1 MNVSHD
7 WAKISLA
14 ISGLVYQAK
23 HQYKCAFYQ
32 DRLLQ
37 YIRIAD
43 TDTLIDAQGKLKN
56 KRKREVKRI
65 VYALLGLNQS
75 RRVHVIRKA
84 LLDLSPA
91 FPKEVADLESQL
103 ECLLSTNNKHRQQ
116 FIKLYKYLKR
126 IDGAIND
133 GRYDLVLKLAN
144 RCLKEYYSYFLN
156 LKFPSCEELKNGK
169 TNLMSI
175 KIVHYIIKYL
185 EQKGIPYTTS
195 KVITI
200 TLFSNMLSVANQPAL
215 AIEEEATID
224 KAVAVYTRENL
235 NLIIRFINRFI

>member
-1 MNVSHD
+1 MNSSHD

-14 ISGLVYQAK
+14 ISQLVHMAK
-23 HQYKCAFYQ
+23 QHHKCVFYQ

-43 TDTLIDAQGKLKN
+43 INTLINAQSRLKS
-56 KRKREVKRI
+56 KRNSEIKRI

-75 RRVHVIRKA
+75 RRVHVIRKI

-91 FPKEVADLESQL
+91 FPKEVADLEGQL
-103 ECLLSTNNKHRQQ
+103 EDLLSTKNKHHRQI
-116 FIKLYKYLKR
+116 IKLYKYLKR

-133 GRYDLVLKLAN
+133 GRYELVLKLAN
-144 RCLKEYYSYFLN
+144 RYLKEYYSYFLN
-156 LKFPSCEELKNGK
+156 LKFPSCEELKKGE

-185 EQKGIPYTTS
+185 EQKGIPYSTS

-200 TLFSNMLSVANQPAL
+200 NLFSNMLSIANQASP
-215 AIEEEATID
+215 TISETARVD
-224 KAVAVYTRENL
+224 KAVAIYTRENL
-235 NLIIRFINRFI
+235 NLIVRFINRFI

>member
-1 MNVSHD
+1 MNISHE
-7 WAKISLA
+7 WTKISIA
-14 ISGLVYQAK
+14 ISDLVYQAK
-23 HQYKCAFYQ
+23 YQHNCVFYQ

-43 TDTLIDAQGKLKN
+43 TNTLIDAQKRLKN
-56 KRKREVKRI
+56 KRNPEVKRI

-84 LLDLSPA
+84 ILDLSPA
-91 FPKEVADLESQL
+91 FPKEVADLENKL
-103 ECLLSTNNKHRQQ
+103 ECLLSTKNKHRQQ
-116 FIKLYKYLKR
+116 IVKLYKYLKR

-133 GRYDLVLKLAN
+133 GRYDLVLRLAN

-156 LKFPSCEELKNGK
+156 LKFPSCEELKKGE
-169 TNLMSI
+169 TNIMSI
-175 KIVHYIIKYL
+175 KIVHYIIRYL
-185 EQKGIPYTTS
+185 EQKGIPYSTS

-200 TLFSNMLSVANQPAL
+200 TLFSNMLSTANQSVPSVKAPV
-215 AIEEEATID
+215 TID
-224 KAVAVYTRENL
+224 KAIAVYTRENL